1 MPAASHVTASL
12 ISATLGN
19 SMRIV
24 SLVPSA
30 TEIVASLGLSQYVV
44 GRSHECDY
52 PPEIAHL
59 PPCTS
64 PNFQAGGSSA
74 SIDDRV
80 SYLVKSALSI
90 YELDLKLLRAL
101 NPSHILTQDRCEVC
115 AVSLGEVEAS
125 LSDLGLV
132 QTQVVSLKPKRLD
145 DVWSDIRR
153 IGKALGVDGD
163 SLANNLASRV
173 ESIARQSQSAV
184 TPFLKRVVCLE
195 WADPLYCAGGWL
207 PDLVDAAGGTEVIGT
222 AGLDANPIEWS
233 TLTQANPD
241 VIIFA
246 PCGFNIARACDDLSL
261 LRSRSEWQD
270 LRAVKTGEMYVAD
283 GNQYFSRPGPR
294 LVESVE
300 ILAEILHP
308 EDFNFGLSEKGWTR
322 IESLSNSKPTV
333 TTNPTVVS

>member
-1 MPAASHVTASL
+1 
-12 ISATLGN
+12 
-19 SMRIV
+19 MRIV

-59 PPCTS
+59 PACTR
-64 PNFQAGGSSA
+64 PVFQAGGTSA

-80 SYLVKSALSI
+80 SYLVTSALSI
-90 YELDLKLLRAL
+90 YELDLKLLRTL

-132 QTQVVSLKPKRLD
+132 QTQVVSVKPKRLD

-153 IGKALGVDGD
+153 IGKVLCVDGNA
-163 SLANNLASRV
+163 LANNLARRV

-184 TPFLKRVVCLE
+184 RPLLKRVVCLE
-195 WADPLYCAGGWL
+195 WADPLYCSGGWL
-207 PDLVDAAGGTEVIGT
+207 PDLVDAAGGTEVIGK

-233 TLTQANPD
+233 TLTQADPD
-241 VIIFA
+241 VLIFA
-246 PCGFNIARACDDLSL
+246 PCGFNLARACDDLSL
-261 LRSRSEWQD
+261 LRSKSEWQD
-270 LRAVKTGEMYVAD
+270 LRAVKTGEMYVVD

-308 EDFNFGLSEKGWTR
+308 ADFNFGPREKRWTR
-322 IESLSNSKPTV
+322 IESLSDSEPTV
-333 TTNPTVVS
+333 TTNPMVVS